1 MNCRFC
7 KKKLSKEFID
17 LGKMAP
23 ANSYVKKKNLK
34 GTHNEYKLKTLIC
47 ESCWLVQTQDF
58 AEKEEFF
65 SKNYAYFS
73 SASKSWLR
81 HAEKY
86 VKKIIEVKRLNKKS
100 FVIEVASN
108 DGYLLKNFKKKKI
121 PCLGIEP
128 TNSTAKK
135 AEKIGIKTEKFFL
148 NKLNAKKII
157 KKYPKADLVI
167 GNNVYAHVPD
177 INDFTSS
184 IEMILKDDGIITLE
198 FPHLLNLIK
207 FTQFDTI
214 YHEHF
219 SYLSLNVV
227 NKIFK
232 KNKLKI
238 FNVEKLSTHGG
249 SLRVYGCK
257 GNYPKKI
264 YNNVNKIL
272 KEEINFGLQNLKTF
286 NQFKLKVKNIK
297 KELNEFLKKVNF
309 QKKRVVAYGAAA
321 KGNTLINYCGIKKN
335 LIEAVVDISPSKQNK
350 FMPTSHIPIYGL
362 DYLKNKKIDYLLIL
376 PWNLKKEIIAQN
388 IFLKSKGVKFIIP
401 IPNVQII

>member
-23 ANSYVKKKNLK
+23 ANSYVTKKNLK
-34 GTHNEYKLKTLIC
+34 GIHNEYKLKTLIC
-47 ESCWLVQTQDF
+47 DSCWLVQTQDF

-86 VKKIIEVKRLNKKS
+86 VKKIIELKKLNKKS

-148 NKLNAKKII
+148 NKLNAKKLI

-297 KELNEFLKKVNF
+297 KELNEFLKKINF

-321 KGNTLINYCGIKKN
+321 KGNTLLNYCGIKKN